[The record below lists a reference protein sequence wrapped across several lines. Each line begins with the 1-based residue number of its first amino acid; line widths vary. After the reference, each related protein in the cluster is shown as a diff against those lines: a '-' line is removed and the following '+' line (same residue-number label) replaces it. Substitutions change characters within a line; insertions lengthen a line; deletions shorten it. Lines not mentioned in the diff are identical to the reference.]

1 MSVLQAA
8 AGAAEGAVAGDADLG
23 GVVTAAADA
32 AVIALDK
39 TTEQLDVLTDAGV
52 VDAGGRGLLV
62 LLDALSKTVSGRAP
76 TRQEYLPAPPDIES
90 TVAAP
95 APRFEVMYLLSGC
108 APDGVEKLRQ
118 RLDELGDSVAIAAS
132 MSDGAG
138 RYSVHVHSDDAGGA
152 IEAALPF
159 GTPSR
164 IQITSLT
171 GGSGTHAPGGWPV
184 SAPCW
189 RSSTVTALP
198 SCSPAKA
205 HASCGPTPTRR
216 LR

>member
-1 MSVLQAA
+1 M
-8 AGAAEGAVAGDADLG
+8 
-23 GVVTAAADA
+23 TAAADA

-52 VDAGGRGLLV
+52 VDAGGGVCWCCSTPSPRPCPV
-62 LLDALSKTVSGRAP
+62 MH
-76 TRQEYLPAPPDIES
+76 LPARSMCPPRPTSDN

-95 APRFEVMYLLSGC
+95 GPRFEVMYLLSGC
-108 APDGVEKLRQ
+108 EPDGVEHLRQ

-132 MSDGAG
+132 ASEGGG

-164 IQITSLT
+164 IQITSLAAGRNART
-171 GGSGTHAPGGWPV
+171 G
-184 SAPCW
+184 
-189 RSSTVTALP
+189 RLD
-198 SCSPAKA
+198 
-205 HASCGPTPTRR
+205 TRACR
-216 LR
+216 AGCRRR